1 MKTAYLEDANQ
12 DAVSEA
18 VTTRLK
24 ERDALVTVHTHS
36 RVRFEGLTTGERYSF
51 PRSGYVGVYHHTG
64 ESEVELRLK
73 LDARLPARLFYGTC
87 IAIPVAFALLLALDA
102 EAGLWSGTT
111 IFLGF
116 AFVATL
122 LLYVGTFRA
131 TRRLER
137 ELFDDLL
144 SFVRAIPLAP
154 REVVSEEDRELSE
167 FEAALEAEVLERR
180 LAEERK
186 SRPVAAAPKQPGG
199 ASRFSLGR
207 KREAAAAPEPAE
219 SPEEKRARLL
229 AKREELERKRK
240 GDESP

>member
-36 RVRFEGLTTGERYSF
+36 RVRFEGLSTGERYAF
-51 PRSGYVGVYHHTG
+51 PRAGYVGVYHHTG
-64 ESEVELRLK
+64 ESDVELRLR

-87 IAIPVAFALLLALDA
+87 VAIPVAFAVLLALDA
-102 EAGLWSGTT
+102 AAGLWSGAT
-111 IFLGF
+111 ILLGF

-131 TRRLER
+131 TRKLER
-137 ELFDDLL
+137 ELFEDLL

-154 REVVSEEDRELSE
+154 REVVSEEDRELRE

-180 LAEERK
+180 LAEDRR
-186 SRPVAAAPKQPGG
+186 SRPVAAAPKQQAG
-199 ASRFSLGR
+199 AARFPFGR
-207 KREAAAAPEPAE
+207 KREAAPAPAPDE
-219 SPEEKRARLL
+219 SPEAKRARLL

-240 GDESP
+240 GDGS